1 MKAIKLLRSPSSVN
15 VARLGFLLLCLLT
28 GMALHYG
35 FGENEER
42 EAVFPMWM
50 ALSSGLIIASMM
62 IWLETLIRDISLREF
77 STGTFGLAVGVFCGW
92 LLTLLHVE
100 QVVFKLMEIKFGAD
114 SPIINDQTE
123 ALITLAFHVLFIGGM
138 GFMAS
143 TLALRSGKE
152 DFAFVVP
159 YVRFRQDGTSGAPLI
174 LDREVVLDGRV
185 ESVMKS
191 GFIVGR
197 IVVPRMVLDDLQSMV
212 DSQDS
217 TDRQRAQRALDT
229 LARMKSEGGF
239 RVNVHEHPAN
249 TSSDEPKNQ
258 LVRIAQ
264 MLAGRILTTS
274 DEVAKI
280 AEVQGVDVL
289 NLHELAEA
297 LKPKVVVGQKVR
309 LALVRA
315 GRDDHQAVGYLA
327 DGTMIVVNQA
337 ASRMGS
343 TQDVVVIS
351 KLETTSGEMVFAE
364 LVE

>member
-1 MKAIKLLRSPSSVN
+1 
-15 VARLGFLLLCLLT
+15 
-28 GMALHYG
+28 
-35 FGENEER
+35 
-42 EAVFPMWM
+42 
-50 ALSSGLIIASMM
+50 
-62 IWLETLIRDISLREF
+62 
-77 STGTFGLAVGVFCGW
+77 
-92 LLTLLHVE
+92 
-100 QVVFKLMEIKFGAD
+100 
-114 SPIINDQTE
+114 
-123 ALITLAFHVLFIGGM
+123 
-138 GFMAS
+138 MAS

>member
-1 MKAIKLLRSPSSVN
+1 MLLRSPSSVN

-28 GMALHYG
+28 AFALHYG
-35 FGENEER
+35 FGQTQSGGD
-42 EAVFPMWM
+42 FLPMWF
-50 ALSSGLIIASMM
+50 AVLSAVAVAGSLV
-62 IWLETLIRDISLREF
+62 WLETLVRDVSLREF

-92 LLTLLHVE
+92 LLTQLRIE
-100 QVVFKLMEIKFGAD
+100 EVVFKLIEIKFGTD
-114 SPIINDQTE
+114 SPMVNDQTE
-123 ALITLAFHVLFIGGM
+123 ALITLAFRVLFIGGM
-138 GFMAS
+138 GFVAS

-191 GFIVGR
+191 GFLAGR
-197 IVVPRMVLDDLQSMV
+197 IVVPRMVLEDLQQMV
-212 DSQDS
+212 DSQEPADK
-217 TDRQRAQRALDT
+217 QRAQRALDA
-229 LARMKSEGGF
+229 LARIKAEGQF
-239 RVNVHEHPAN
+239 RVTIHEHPAN
-249 TSSDEPKNQ
+249 PSHDDPKSQ
-258 LVRIAQ
+258 LIRIAQ

-274 DEVAKI
+274 DETARL
-280 AEVQGVDVL
+280 AEVQGIDVL

-337 ASRMGS
+337 ASRMNS

-364 LVE
+364 LVT

>member
-1 MKAIKLLRSPSSVN
+1 MKKILLMRSPSSVN

-35 FGENEER
+35 FGDNSEGQ
-42 EAVFPMWM
+42 AFLPMWF
-50 ALSSGLIIASMM
+50 AVLCAVAISGCLIWI
-62 IWLETLIRDISLREF
+62 ETLVRDVSLREF

-92 LLTLLHVE
+92 LLTQLKVE
-100 QVVFKLMEIKFGAD
+100 ELVFQLMEIKFGQD
-114 SPIINDQTE
+114 SNMVTDQTQV
-123 ALITLAFHVLFIGGM
+123 LISLAFRVLFIGGM
-138 GFMAS
+138 GFIAS

-185 ESVMKS
+185 ESVMNS
-191 GFIVGR
+191 GFIAGR
-197 IVVPRMVLDDLQSMV
+197 LVVPRMVLDDLQAMV
-212 DSQDS
+212 DSQDLAE
-217 TDRQRAQRALDT
+217 RQRAQRALDA
-229 LARMKSEGGF
+229 LARMKAEGKY
-239 RVNVHEHPAN
+239 RLNIHEHPAN
-249 TSSDEPKNQ
+249 TSIDEPKNQ

-297 LKPKVVVGQKVR
+297 LKPRVVVGQKVR

-315 GRDDHQAVGYLA
+315 GRDEHQAVGYLA

-343 TQDVVVIS
+343 TEDVVVIS

-364 LVE
+364 LA

>member
-1 MKAIKLLRSPSSVN
+1 MKKFLLKRSPSSVN
-15 VARLGFLLLCLLT
+15 VTRLGFLLLCLMT
-28 GMALHYG
+28 AMALHYG
-35 FGENEER
+35 LGDDGQGNDYLPLEISVLAAVVIAGTLVLLEN
-42 EAVFPMWM
+42 
-50 ALSSGLIIASMM
+50 
-62 IWLETLIRDISLREF
+62 LIRDISLREF

-92 LLTLLHVE
+92 LLTQLHME
-100 QVVFKLMEIKFGAD
+100 EILFKMMEIEYGQN
-114 SPIINDQTE
+114 SELVTDQKQE
-123 ALITLAFHVLFIGGM
+123 LITLGFRVFFIGGM
-138 GFMAS
+138 GFIAS

-185 ESVMKS
+185 ESVMNS
-191 GFIVGR
+191 GFIAGR
-197 IVVPRMVLDDLQSMV
+197 IVVPRMVLDDLQNMV
-212 DSQDS
+212 DSPESADK
-217 TDRQRAQRALDT
+217 QRAQRALDA
-229 LARMKSEGGF
+229 LARMKQGGKY
-239 RVNVHEHPAN
+239 RLTVHEHPSN
-249 TSSDEPKNQ
+249 TSADDPKGQ

-264 MLAGRILTTS
+264 MLAGRILTTN

-309 LALVRA
+309 LALVRT

-327 DGTMIVVNQA
+327 DGTMIVVNHA
-337 ASRMGS
+337 ASRMGT

-364 LVE
+364 LL